1 MNKRMLSLGL
11 ALVLVLAL
19 ALPALAE
26 DGDKPVTRAGAVTIM
41 FQVLGEMDD
50 PEPAEFTDVPADI
63 R

>member
-1 MNKRMLSLGL
+1 MNKRMLSLAL

-26 DGDKPVTRAGAVTIM
+26 DGEKPVTRAGAVTIM

-50 PEPAEFTDVPADI
+50 PEPA
-63 R
+63 